1 LGLPADVPVLG
12 CVGNFKPEKNQE
24 DLLRALAWIRARG
37 RDARLLLVGGGQREA
52 HLRRLAEEAGVQDAV
67 HLIGETDQVPDYLA
81 AMDIFFNS
89 STREGCCNAILEAM
103 AASLPVLAYAVGGNP
118 ELVLHGVTGYL
129 FPLGAWE
136 EMAQQA
142 LSLLGDPERRRAL
155 GAAGRRDVEERF
167 SVERSVVDT
176 EELYREILR
185 RARRMAHV

>member
-1 LGLPADVPVLG
+1 
-12 CVGNFKPEKNQE
+12 
-24 DLLRALAWIRARG
+24 
-37 RDARLLLVGGGQREA
+37 
-52 HLRRLAEEAGVQDAV
+52 
-67 HLIGETDQVPDYLA
+67 
-81 AMDIFFNS
+81 MDIFLNS

-129 FPLGAWE
+129 FPLGAWK

-142 LSLLGDPERRRAL
+142 FSLLGDPERRRAL
-155 GAAGRRDVEERF
+155 GASGRRDVDERF

-185 RARRMAHV
+185 RSGRVGP